1 MGAPFVS
8 LESNPV
14 HGLMVTDVNT
24 LSANSIFVK
33 VLVHLALSVS
43 VGFRV
48 YFHTPKYLFT
58 LIKYIRPISFS
69 NSHFIPQRHYQGWF
83 MLENQ
88 LP

>member
-14 HGLMVTDVNT
+14 YGLMVTDVNT

-43 VGFRV
+43 VGFSV
-48 YFHTPKYLFT
+48 YFHTPKI
-58 LIKYIRPISFS
+58 LIY
-69 NSHFIPQRHYQGWF
+69 SH
-83 MLENQ
+83 
-88 LP
+88 